1 MSDTDPGIDRE
12 QLVQAFGD
20 LGIENVDE
28 TVSNV
33 KFALIFWQK
42 LKMNLFTLSNLGGHH
57 FSTGGYHM

>member
-28 TVSNV
+28 TVSNM
-33 KFALIFWQK
+33 KFALIFWQI
-42 LKMNLFTLSNLGGHH
+42 LNMNLFILFN
-57 FSTGGYHM
+57 